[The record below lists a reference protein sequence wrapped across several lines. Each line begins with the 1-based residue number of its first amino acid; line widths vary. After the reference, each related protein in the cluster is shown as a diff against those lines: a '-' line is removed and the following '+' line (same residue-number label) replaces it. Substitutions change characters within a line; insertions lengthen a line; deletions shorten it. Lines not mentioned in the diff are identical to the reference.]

1 MTTGLTNTTS
11 DVEWELAVDDR
22 VFLRPEVSEV
32 YEMAPAYAEGW
43 IRGRRVDPIGD
54 FKMVYIEWDASHWTY
69 NGQPNMWTFE
79 DHLDK
84 VRDKKMADETP
95 DNEGPNKEAIAT
107 ALGVL
112 AQALGVGS
120 EPAKSPKTEPE
131 RTEEEAGEE
140 RAEAV
145 TPDNVKQFEHIFE
158 RAVEV
163 ARDSDAFI
171 IACVSKSDAPEDS
184 GAQFVM
190 TPALFSYSLSPESA
204 ILLDAQLGEVVSESH
219 QALAIGAIRRLLDE
233 QDDPE

>member
-1 MTTGLTNTTS
+1 MTTGLTNTAS
-11 DVEWELAVDDR
+11 DVKWELDVDDR

-54 FKMVYIEWDASHWTY
+54 FKMVYIEWDSSHWTY
-69 NGQPNMWTFE
+69 NHQPNMWTFE
-79 DHLDK
+79 DHLEK

-95 DNEGPNKEAIAT
+95 DNKEQIAA

-120 EPAKSPKTEPE
+120 EPAKKIEVE
-131 RTEEEAGEE
+131 RTEEEVGEE

-145 TPDNVKQFEHIFE
+145 TPDNVKQFEHVFE
-158 RAVEV
+158 RAVNV

-171 IACVSKSDAPEDS
+171 IACVSKSDAPPDS
-184 GAQFVM
+184 GAEFVM